1 MLSVQHLLSC
11 KRTFSIIILNIHKYS
26 FFFFFSRISFCS
38 ADANYDRVVAFI
50 GTNKNETLECHAF
63 LCSKRKVAEAA
74 ALTISQAFNIA
85 FELWERAKEE
95 KSSQNGEVIFFCHLT
110 HL

>member
-1 MLSVQHLLSC
+1 M
-11 KRTFSIIILNIHKYS
+11 
-26 FFFFFSRISFCS
+26 FSRISFCS

-95 KSSQNGEVIFFCHLT
+95 KSSQNGEVIFTNYYTFMYITLLYIIYT
-110 HL
+110 F

>member
-1 MLSVQHLLSC
+1 MNESNL
-11 KRTFSIIILNIHKYS
+11 
-26 FFFFFSRISFCS
+26 FFFFSSWCRISFCS
-38 ADANYDRVVAFI
+38 ADANYERVVAFI

-95 KSSQNGEVIFFCHLT
+95 KSSQNGEVTVWFYWFLSIIVY
-110 HL
+110 

>member
-1 MLSVQHLLSC
+1 MST
-11 KRTFSIIILNIHKYS
+11 KRITIIFY
-26 FFFFFSRISFCS
+26 RISFCS
-38 ADANYDRVVAFI
+38 ADASYDRVVAFI

-63 LCSKRKVAEAA
+63 LCSKRKIAEAA

-95 KSSQNGEVIFFCHLT
+95 KSSQNGEVIFLPFVSV
-110 HL
+110 

>member
-1 MLSVQHLLSC
+1 MEYL
-11 KRTFSIIILNIHKYS
+11 KNICY
-26 FFFFFSRISFCS
+26 FFFPRISFCS
-38 ADANYDRVVAFI
+38 ADAYYDRVVAFI

-95 KSSQNGEVIFFCHLT
+95 KSSQSREVIFYYFKISKSFYYNTFIICFCFFNK
-110 HL
+110 

>member
-1 MLSVQHLLSC
+1 ML
-11 KRTFSIIILNIHKYS
+11 FS
-26 FFFFFSRISFCS
+26 FVPRISFCS
-38 ADANYDRVVAFI
+38 ADASYDRVVAFI

-95 KSSQNGEVIFFCHLT
+95 KSSQNGEVIFTCH
-110 HL
+110 